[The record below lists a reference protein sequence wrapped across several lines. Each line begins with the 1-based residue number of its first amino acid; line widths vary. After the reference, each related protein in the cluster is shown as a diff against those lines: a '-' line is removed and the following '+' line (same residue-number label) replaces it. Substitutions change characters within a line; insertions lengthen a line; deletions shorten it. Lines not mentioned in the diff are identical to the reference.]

1 MKKLFILTLLFCLLT
16 ACSQTNTNNDTTI
29 TFSDNGISTS
39 IKDGIT
45 ISNNNLT
52 INQEGTYTITGSSTD
67 GSITINTTNVTLVL
81 DNLDLTSKDS
91 APIICSK
98 NSEVTIE
105 VLNTNTLSDTTSN
118 NDENGNTDAENAVI
132 KGKDGSNI
140 TIKGNGALNI
150 NANGKN
156 GIKVN
161 GESSSLTIKEL
172 ELNITSLVNDAIN
185 VEGTLN
191 VLSGNLTI
199 DAGDDALHS
208 DNTLDIGDENNSPTI
223 IINSCNEGIEG
234 ATVNINSGDIT
245 INATDDCI
253 NAANSNLTNYNFEIN
268 INGGN
273 IIAYTSEG
281 DGFDSNGNLNINNG
295 TISVWTANRA
305 DNEPLDADGSINI
318 NGGTILAA
326 GASSGMGVNI
336 NASQASLVIS
346 NANIQQGDTL
356 SISTS
361 DNTTVY
367 ETTATSNA
375 SYFFFSSS
383 DLNVDEEYSVSG
395 SQTSITAQSGNI
407 QTGMLNNF
415 NKPQQGD
422 MNNPPQDNNMAPP
435 QDGMTRPNDPGQ
447 QGPMNNQNQ
456 SKN

>member
-1 MKKLFILTLLFCLLT
+1 MKKLFILTLLFCLLS
-16 ACSQTNTNNDTTI
+16 ACSQQNISKDTTI

-52 INQEGTYTITGSSTD
+52 INQEGTYTITGSSSN

-105 VLNTNTLSDTTSN
+105 VTNDNTLSDTTSN
-118 NDENGNTDAENAVI
+118 KENSVI
-132 KGKDGSNI
+132 KGEDNAQINIIGDGI
-140 TIKGNGALNI
+140 LNI
-150 NANGKN
+150 NTLAKN

-161 GESSSLTIKEL
+161 GESSSLTIEEL
-172 ELNITSLVNDAIN
+172 ELNITSLVNDVIN

-208 DNTLDIGDENNSPTI
+208 DNILNIGDENNSPTI
-223 IINSCNEGIEG
+223 TINSCYEGIEG
-234 ATVNINSGDIT
+234 ATVNINSGDIS

-253 NAANSNLTNYNFEIN
+253 NAANSDLTNYNFEIN

-273 IIAYTSEG
+273 IVAYTSEG
-281 DGFDSNGNLNINNG
+281 DGFDSNGDLNINNG

-326 GASSGMGVNI
+326 GASAGMGINI
-336 NASQASLVIS
+336 NASQTSLVIS
-346 NANIQQGDTL
+346 NASIQQGDTL

-361 DNTTVY
+361 DNTTIY
-367 ETTATSNA
+367 ETTATCNA
-375 SYFFFSSS
+375 SYIFFSSS
-383 DLNVDEEYSVSG
+383 DLNVDEKYSVSG

-435 QDGMTRPNDPGQ
+435 KDGMTRPNEPGQ
-447 QGPMNNQNQ
+447 QDPMDNQNQ